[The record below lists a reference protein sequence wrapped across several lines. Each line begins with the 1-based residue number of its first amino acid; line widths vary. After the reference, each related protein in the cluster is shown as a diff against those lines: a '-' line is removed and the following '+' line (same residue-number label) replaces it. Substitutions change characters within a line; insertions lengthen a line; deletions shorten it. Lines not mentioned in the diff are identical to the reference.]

1 MDVVPDGD
9 NPDRTFKKKPDLGPD
24 PTVENE
30 LDSDLTPE
38 KQPYPT
44 STGSAALL
52 TEISNFLLLK
62 KIGTRRFSLMLFRKK
77 QG

>member
-38 KQPYPT
+38 KQPY
-44 STGSAALL
+44 STTRSGSAALL

-62 KIGTRRFSLMLFRKK
+62 KIGT
-77 QG
+77 